1 MSGLGK
7 WVREIVRLKEAWSVM
22 NEQELMR
29 GRRGGQAGFALILAI
44 LALMLLTFL
53 GLALATTSSTE
64 LQIATNFR
72 WSQQALFNAE
82 AGLEAGKLILS
93 NVANP
98 ATNWLT
104 VLPAARAGTWAS
116 GLAPAPIEA
125 TGGRDFSPAPCSGR
139 GSGANQMGYGLVLK
153 DPANCIGPANRCQDV
168 SAFMGQAI
176 NGSFTLWV
184 RRQLLVNNN
193 GQFYD
198 DPALPSGNPNAAV
211 LTVEGV
217 APYIGT
223 STAFSRANQAVRVLE
238 ITFALST
245 SASGPPCQSMRGQEG
260 GAPSGE
266 NFDPCSLLSSG
277 PGGSLAGVFGAGG
290 GTLTSTGAQ

>member
-1 MSGLGK
+1 
-7 WVREIVRLKEAWSVM
+7 M
-22 NEQELMR
+22 NEQEPVR
-29 GRRGGQAGFALILAI
+29 VWRGGEAGFALVLAI

-53 GLALATTSSTE
+53 GLTLATTSSTE

-72 WSQQALFNAE
+72 WSQQALVNAE

-98 ATNWLT
+98 VTNWST
-104 VLPAARAGTWAS
+104 VLPANRAGTWAS
-116 GLAPAPIEA
+116 GLAPTPVEVGA
-125 TGGRDFSPAPCSGR
+125 GRDFAPAPCGGR
-139 GSGANQMGYGLVLK
+139 GNGANSMGYGLVLK
-153 DPANCIGPANRCQDV
+153 DPVNCAAPPLSGGPGNRCQDI
-168 SAFMGQAI
+168 SSFLGQAI

-198 DPALPSGNPNAAV
+198 DPAPPNNFPNAAV

-217 APYIGT
+217 APYVGA

-266 NFDPCSLLSSG
+266 NFDPCSLLSAG
-277 PGGSLAGVFGAGG
+277 PGGSLATVFGGGG